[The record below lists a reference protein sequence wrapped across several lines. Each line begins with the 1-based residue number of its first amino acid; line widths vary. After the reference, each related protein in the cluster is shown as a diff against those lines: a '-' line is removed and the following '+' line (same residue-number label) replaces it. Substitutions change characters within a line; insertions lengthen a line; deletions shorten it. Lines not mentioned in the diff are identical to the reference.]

1 MVTECVIWLFYI
13 YMHTML
19 TVHTMHAMCNTC
31 TTCRSTTKI
40 NIYFSQ
46 YNKLVDNG
54 VDDINF
60 LGDVSKRLDE
70 VGGFFFIYVARYS
83 ISMKS

>member
-1 MVTECVIWLFYI
+1 
-13 YMHTML
+13 MHTML
-19 TVHTMHAMCNTC
+19 TVHTMHAMCNTA
-31 TTCRSTTKI
+31 CRSTNKMH
-40 NIYFSQ
+40 IYFSQ

-70 VGGFFFIYVARYS
+70 VGGFFIYVARYS